1 MKRTIIL
8 PLICIASFLFI
19 AYTHLGRNN
28 KKADKPKKSDKS
40 KKPDQYFSNT
50 DKDPETFSDT
60 DKGSETQKDTIIL
73 ARAINTSFAL
83 KIC

>member
-28 KKADKPKKSDKS
+28 KKDGKSKKIDKS
-40 KKPDQYFSNT
+40 KKPDQYHSNT
-50 DKDPETFSDT
+50 DKDSEAFLNTN
-60 DKGSETQKDTIIL
+60 KGSET
-73 ARAINTSFAL
+73 
-83 KIC
+83 

>member
-28 KKADKPKKSDKS
+28 KKADRS
-40 KKPDQYFSNT
+40 KKLDQCSSST
-50 DKDPETFSDT
+50 DKD
-60 DKGSETQKDTIIL
+60 SEL
-73 ARAINTSFAL
+73 
-83 KIC
+83 

>member
-28 KKADKPKKSDKS
+28 KKDGKS
-40 KKPDQYFSNT
+40 KKPGRSKNPDQYFSNT
-50 DKDPETFSDT
+50 DKDSESLSNT
-60 DKGSETQKDTIIL
+60 DKGSET
-73 ARAINTSFAL
+73 
-83 KIC
+83 

>member
-50 DKDPETFSDT
+50 DKDSESLSNTDKDSESLSNT
-60 DKGSETQKDTIIL
+60 DKGSET
-73 ARAINTSFAL
+73 
-83 KIC
+83 

>member
-28 KKADKPKKSDKS
+28 KKADKS
-40 KKPDQYFSNT
+40 KKLEQNSSNTDKDSETFSNT
-50 DKDPETFSDT
+50 DKGSESLSNT
-60 DKGSETQKDTIIL
+60 DKGSET
-73 ARAINTSFAL
+73 
-83 KIC
+83 